1 MTLFL
6 EKFVLGPI
14 ENNTYLVIDEST
26 SLAAVIDPAAPSEAI
41 RQKIREKN
49 AALELILLTH
59 AHFDHIGGV
68 KSLTRDLSNG
78 SRVALHAADLDLWRS
93 GGGSRDFGFEF
104 EPGDEPDLIL
114 KDETPLF
121 LGNIRV
127 DVLHTPGHTHGH
139 VTYYLPQHALAFCG
153 DLIFYHGIGRTDLA
167 VSDEPALYAS
177 IHEKILTLPDDTIL
191 YPGHG
196 PATRVGEEKE
206 NNPFI

>member
-1 MTLFL
+1 MIYF

-41 RQKIREKN
+41 HRKIEEKN
-49 AALELILLTH
+49 AQLNLILLTH

-68 KSLTRDLSNG
+68 KSLTRQFSNG
-78 SRVALHAADLDLWRS
+78 IQIALHDADLDLWRK

-114 KDETPLF
+114 TDETPLI
-121 LGNIRV
+121 LGDIRIE
-127 DVLHTPGHTHGH
+127 VLHTPGHTRGH
-139 VTYYLPQHALAFCG
+139 VTYYLPQHASAFCG

-167 VSDEPALYAS
+167 VSDEPALFAS
-177 IHEKILTLPDDTIL
+177 IREKILTLPDDTIL

-196 PATRVGEEKE
+196 PATRVSEEKE
-206 NNPFI
+206 NNPFL